1 MRGIVNGSHY
11 DDFPV
16 YGRPFFIFSF
26 SLLFVYEKSSRRPRT
41 KSKTNKSQ
49 DLVASSGATFV
60 HTRTQENKNNNKKLN
75 KKKKRKRCDLHGS
88 AKRLGDSIVQIQC
101 ANRIQMIR
109 HYTATV
115 PSYIYA
121 LLPSTCSFFLLGM
134 NRGRCFLPFNCRL
147 LNTILCPTQHGGKEV
162 LLVALPIQV

>member
-1 MRGIVNGSHY
+1 MRGIGNGRHY

-26 SLLFVYEKSSRRPRT
+26 SRFCLSTRKAAAAAHEP

-60 HTRTQENKNNNKKLN
+60 HTRTQENKNNNKKWN

-88 AKRLGDSIVQIQC
+88 AKRLGDSIVHIQC

-109 HYTATV
+109 HYTATAL
-115 PSYIYA
+115 SYIYA
-121 LLPSTCSFFLLGM
+121 LLPSTCCSFF
-134 NRGRCFLPFNCRL
+134 CWP
-147 LNTILCPTQHGGKEV
+147 
-162 LLVALPIQV
+162 